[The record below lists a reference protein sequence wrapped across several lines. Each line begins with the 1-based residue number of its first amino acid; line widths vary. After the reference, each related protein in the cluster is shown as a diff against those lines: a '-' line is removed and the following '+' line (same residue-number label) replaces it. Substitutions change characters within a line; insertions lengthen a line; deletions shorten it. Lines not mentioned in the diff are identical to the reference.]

1 MCRISNVQV
10 PSVKCRMA
18 HKALRGVALGMDESF
33 LTEDDDSAG
42 AVPLVVAGILLL
54 VAVGGGVDLALDKPE
69 RWLST
74 HVLFEVAMMVVSLS
88 FAGWL
93 WRGWR
98 RASQSLHA
106 ARRAFERRHATLQAE
121 RDQWRESAQSALAGL
136 GVAIDQQFDGWK
148 LTPAERE
155 VALLILK
162 GYGHKQIA
170 GATQRSERT
179 VRQHAVTVYQKSGLA
194 GRAELAAFF
203 LEDLLLPR
211 ES

>member
-1 MCRISNVQV
+1 
-10 PSVKCRMA
+10 
-18 HKALRGVALGMDESF
+18 MDDSF
-33 LTEDDDSAG
+33 LIEEEEGSTG
-42 AVPLVVAGILLL
+42 AMPLL
-54 VAVGGGVDLALDKPE
+54 VAAILLAVAIGGAVDLALDKPE

-74 HVLFEVAMMVVSLS
+74 HVFFEVAMMTVSLS
-88 FAGWL
+88 FAIWL

-98 RASQSLHA
+98 RATVSLRS
-106 ARRAFERRHATLQAE
+106 ARQAFAQRHATLQAE
-121 RDQWRESAQSALAGL
+121 RDQWRASAQTALAGL
-136 GVAIDQQFDGWK
+136 GEAIDQQFDAWK
-148 LTPAERE
+148 LTPAERQ
-155 VALLILK
+155 VALLLLK

-211 ES
+211 EP

>member
-1 MCRISNVQV
+1 MRAV
-10 PSVKCRMA
+10 
-18 HKALRGVALGMDESF
+18 ALRMDESF
-33 LTEDDDSAG
+33 LTEDNDSAG

-54 VAVGGGVDLALDKPE
+54 VAVGGGVDLALDQPE
-69 RWLST
+69 SWLST
-74 HVLFEVAMMVVSLS
+74 HVLLEVAMMVVSLS
-88 FAGWL
+88 FAAWL

-98 RASQSLHA
+98 RAARSLDA
-106 ARRAFERRHATLQAE
+106 ARRAFHSRHATLQAE
-121 RDQWRESAQSALAGL
+121 RDQWRASAQSALAGL
-136 GVAIDQQFDGWK
+136 GVAIDHQFDAWK
-148 LTPAERE
+148 LTPTERE

-211 ES
+211 GQ

>member
-1 MCRISNVQV
+1 
-10 PSVKCRMA
+10 MA
-18 HKALRGVALGMDESF
+18 QKVRRGVALGMDESF
-33 LTEDDDSAG
+33 LTEDDDGAG
-42 AVPLVVAGILLL
+42 TLPLVVAGMLLL
-54 VAVGGGVDLALDKPE
+54 VVVGGAVDLALDKPE
-69 RWLST
+69 NWLSS
-74 HVLFEVAMMVVSLS
+74 HVLFEVAMMAVSLS
-88 FAGWL
+88 FASWL

-98 RASQSLHA
+98 RASRSLNA
-106 ARRAFERRHATLQAE
+106 ARQAFELRHATLQAE
-121 RDQWRESAQSALAGL
+121 RDRWRESAQSALSGL
-136 GVAIDQQFDGWK
+136 GVAIDRQFDAWK

-170 GATQRSERT
+170 GATRRSERT

-211 ES
+211 DT

>member
-1 MCRISNVQV
+1 
-10 PSVKCRMA
+10 
-18 HKALRGVALGMDESF
+18 MDDAF
-33 LTEDDDSAG
+33 LTEDGEDAG
-42 AVPLVVAGILLL
+42 SLPLAVAGILLL
-54 VAVGGGVDLALDKPE
+54 VAVGGAVDLVLDRPA

-74 HVLFEVAMMVVSLS
+74 HVVFEVLMMTVSLS
-88 FAGWL
+88 FAVWL

-98 RASQSLHA
+98 QAARSLDA
-106 ARRAFERRHATLQAE
+106 ARRAFTARHATLQAE
-121 RDQWRESAQSALAGL
+121 RDQWRASAQSALAGL
-136 GVAIDQQFDGWK
+136 GVAIDRQFETWR

-155 VALLILK
+155 VALLLLK

-170 GATQRSERT
+170 GATNRSERT

-211 ES
+211 ETGS